1 MTRRISFLTRLYT
14 NDADMREC
22 DMDWTDCPEI
32 EQVPGRLSGLPVLKG
47 SRVPPSD
54 LLLNLDE
61 GPEWLAEAHQLPLG
75 QVKTVLAFYRQNQKQ
90 LAPAV

>member
-1 MTRRISFLTRLYT
+1 
-14 NDADMREC
+14 
-22 DMDWTDCPEI
+22 MDWTDCLEI
-32 EQVPGRLSGLPVLKG
+32 EQVPGRLSGVPVLKG
-47 SRVPPSD
+47 SRVRPSD

-75 QVKTVLAFYRQNQKQ
+75 QVQTVLAFYKQNQRQ